1 VSKGSVSEVVNGKH
15 KEQSKESK
23 WLKCFFFQL
32 E

>member
-1 VSKGSVSEVVNGKH
+1 MSKGSVSEVVNGKH